1 MRATGALRGWA
12 VSGMARSGLGLGSGP
27 SWLAEASHLVQ
38 DDVQQKHARM
48 NEQL

>member
-12 VSGMARSGLGLGSGP
+12 VSGMPRSGLALGSGP

-38 DDVQQKHARM
+38 DDVQQKHA
-48 NEQL
+48 